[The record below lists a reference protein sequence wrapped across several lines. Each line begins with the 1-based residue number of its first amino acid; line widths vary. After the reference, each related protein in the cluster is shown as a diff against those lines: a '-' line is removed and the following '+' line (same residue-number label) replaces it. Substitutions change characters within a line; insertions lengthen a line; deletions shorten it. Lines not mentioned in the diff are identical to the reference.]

1 MNIQFVNT
9 SEVAAELTLTLEK
22 ADYQENVDKALR
34 KYRMKAS
41 LPGFRPGQVPM
52 SLMKKRFGGEVTVEE
67 VQKMVSEKL
76 YGYLREQKVD
86 MLGEPLASE
95 KQKPL
100 DFDAEQLDFIFDI
113 ALAPQFDAKLS
124 DADKI
129 PYYTIDV
136 TDEMVDGQ
144 VNAYRQRGGS
154 YVKVD
159 TWQKGDMTK
168 GHLAE
173 LDEEGNIKEGGIQ
186 KEDAVMLPDYFK
198 NQEQQSHFDGV
209 QVNTVITFNP
219 SEAYEGNAVE
229 LSSLLGISKEEAEN
243 VKSNFSYQINEIT
256 RYVPAE
262 LNQDLFD
269 QVFGEGQ
276 VTSEEDFRA
285 RVKQQLQDQ
294 FVSDQEYRFLLDV
307 RQYLEQR
314 IGELKWPEDLL
325 KRIMRANNPDK
336 GEEYVEQN
344 FAGSLKELEWHLI
357 KEQLADQ
364 TGIKVEQADV
374 LETAKEQV
382 RAQFAQYG
390 MSGMPDEVITKY
402 AQEQIQKR
410 EQAEG
415 YVARTVERK
424 LGVALKDV
432 VTLDQQTI
440 SLADFHKLFETK
452 KEEE

>member
-9 SEVAAELTLTLEK
+9 SEVTAELTLTLEK
-22 ADYQENVDKALR
+22 ADYQENVDKALK
-34 KYRMKAS
+34 KYRMKAA

-52 SLMKKRFGGEVTVEE
+52 SIMKKRFGTDITVEE

-95 KQKPL
+95 KQKSL
-100 DFDAEQLDFIFDI
+100 DFDAEQLEFIFDI

-124 DADKI
+124 GKDKI

-154 YVKVD
+154 YQKVD

-173 LDEEGNIKEGGIQ
+173 LDEDGNIKEGGIQ
-186 KEDAVMLPDYFK
+186 KEDAVMLPEYFK
-198 NQEQQSHFDGV
+198 SEKQMQKFDGL

-219 SEAYEGNAVE
+219 SEAYEGSTVE
-229 LSSLLGISKEEAEN
+229 ISSLLGISKEEAEN
-243 VKSNFSYQINEIT
+243 VKSNFSYQVNEIT

-262 LNQDLFD
+262 ISQELFD
-269 QVFGEGQ
+269 NVFGEGN
-276 VTSEEDFRA
+276 VTSEADFRE
-285 RVKQQLQDQ
+285 RVKQQLQEE
-294 FVSDQEYRFLLDV
+294 FVRDQEFRFLLDV
-307 RQYLEQR
+307 REYLEKR
-314 IGELKWPEDLL
+314 IGELTWPEAEL

-344 FAGSLKELEWHLI
+344 FAGSIRELEWHLI

-364 TGIKVEQADV
+364 TGIKVEQDDV

-390 MSGMPDEVITKY
+390 MGNVPDEVITKY

-410 EQAEG
+410 EQAET

-424 LGVALKDV
+424 LGAALKDV
-432 VTLDQQTI
+432 VKLDQKTI
-440 SLADFHKLFETK
+440 SLADFNKLFEK
-452 KEEE
+452 K

>member
-1 MNIQFVNT
+1 MNIQFVNK
-9 SEVAAELTLTLEK
+9 SEVTAELTLTLEK
-22 ADYQENVDKALR
+22 ADYQENVDKALK
-34 KYRMKAS
+34 KYRMKAA

-52 SLMKKRFGGEVTVEE
+52 SIMKKRFGTDITVEE
-67 VQKMVSEKL
+67 VQKMVSDKL
-76 YGYLREQKVD
+76 FGYLREQKVD

-95 KQKPL
+95 KQKPV
-100 DFDAEQLDFIFDI
+100 DFEAEELEFIFDI

-124 DADKI
+124 DKDQI
-129 PYYTIDV
+129 PYYIIDV
-136 TDEMVDGQ
+136 TDEMVNGQ
-144 VNAYRQRGGS
+144 VNAYCQRGGT
-154 YVKVD
+154 YQQVD

-173 LDEEGNIKEGGIQ
+173 LDEDGNIKEGGIQ
-186 KEDAVMLPDYFK
+186 KEDAVMLPEYFK
-198 NQEQQSHFDGV
+198 SQEQMLKFEGL

-229 LSSLLGISKEEAEN
+229 ISSLLGISKEEAEK
-243 VKSNFSYQINEIT
+243 VKGNFSYQVNEIT

-262 LNQDLFD
+262 ISQELFD
-269 QVFGEGQ
+269 NVFGEGN
-276 VTSEEDFRA
+276 VTSEADFRA

-294 FVSDQEYRFLLDV
+294 FVRDQEYRFLLDV
-307 RQYLEQR
+307 REYLEQR
-314 IGELKWPEDLL
+314 IGELTWPEAEL

-344 FAGSLKELEWHLI
+344 FAGSIRELEWHLI

-364 TGIKVEQADV
+364 TGIKVEQDDV

-390 MSGMPDEVITKY
+390 MGGLPDEVITKY
-402 AQEQIQKR
+402 AQEQMQKR
-410 EQAEG
+410 DQAEG

-424 LGVALKDV
+424 LGTALKDV
-432 VTLDQQTI
+432 VKLDQKTI
-440 SLADFHKLFETK
+440 SLADFNKLFETK
-452 KEEE
+452 KEA